1 MWQTFL
7 TVIKRTIALTIGKVA
22 AVLTGA
28 SLIGVATW
36 QAALMAAT
44 VGVLEVAE
52 DLSNAYLEDGKIDP
66 NEINNAFRTA
76 GKKK

>member
-7 TVIKRTIALTIGKVA
+7 TIIKRTIALTIGKVA

-36 QAALMAAT
+36 QAALMAAI

-66 NEINNAFRTA
+66 NEINNAFRNA